1 MKSPDNSSLISL
13 ISKKQFL
20 IGAFISIILSSS
32 CSPAEKVKFDGEEI
46 DYHRITKTSNTSL
59 EIDSLENKE
68 VIFSG
73 SGIWKIF
80 NDQIILADKRTGI
93 IYVFSDDLSLKQ
105 TQIGIGEGPN
115 QIKGGLV
122 AMANGDQGLFL
133 LGGSYD
139 YYIIEENW
147 TISQKGSLDFYHE
160 NTPYDEL
167 LKNPKPEYAGIYE
180 LHYEFQNPSWFGEEK
195 VMIQISST
203 HPEYNYLLNKNYFE
217 EAKNLGILDL
227 SNGKIQISGGYPS
240 IYSGGNF
247 IPYLMGTGIAP
258 IENRFYVQG
267 FEADSLLYKFSADGM
282 IQYAFGHS
290 GKDMTTD
297 YPDLTALDVTEFDL
311 GREELRPKVNYYT
324 TLDFIEELGILVR
337 AYTKSSPTADGI
349 QLYRND
355 TLLLDQAVPKGF
367 NYFGYKKPYLYG
379 SYKKQFEQEEKIV
392 VYRLKL
398 SE

>member
-13 ISKKQFL
+13 ISKKQFF
-20 IGAFISIILSSS
+20 IGAFISFIFLS
-32 CSPAEKVKFDGEEI
+32 CSSGEKVKFDGEDI
-46 DYHRITKTSNTSL
+46 DYHRSADIGNISL

-93 IYVFSDDLSLKQ
+93 IYVFSDDLSLKK

-122 AMANGDQGLFL
+122 AMASEDQGLFL
-133 LGGSYD
+133 LGGSFD
-139 YYIIEENW
+139 YYVVDKNW
-147 TISQKGSLDFYHE
+147 TISQKGRLDFYHE

-167 LKNPKPEYAGIYE
+167 LKNPKPEYGGIYE
-180 LHYEFQNPSWFGEEK
+180 LHYEFQKPSWFGEER

-203 HPEYNYLLNKNYFE
+203 HPEYNYILNKNYFE

-227 SNGKIQISGGYPS
+227 SNGKIQISGGYPP
-240 IYSGGNF
+240 IYSESNF
-247 IPYLMGTGIAP
+247 IPYLMGTTIAP
-258 IENRFYVQG
+258 IENRFFVQS

-290 GKDMTTD
+290 GKDMITD
-297 YPDLTALDVTEFDL
+297 YPDLNPLDVTEFDL
-311 GREELRPKVNYYT
+311 GREELRPKVNYFT
-324 TLDFIEELGILVR
+324 TLDFIEERDLLVR
-337 AYTKSSPTADGI
+337 GYTKNSPTADVI

-367 NYFGYKKPYLYG
+367 SYFGYKEPYLYG

>member
-1 MKSPDNSSLISL
+1 LNIPDNFSLISL
-13 ISKKQFL
+13 TSKKQFL
-20 IGAFISIILSSS
+20 IGAFISFIFLS
-32 CSPAEKVKFDGEEI
+32 CTSPEKVKFDGEEI
-46 DYHRITKTSNTSL
+46 GYYRNAKINNISL
-59 EIDSLENKE
+59 KVDSLENKE

-80 NDQIILADKRTGI
+80 NDKIILADKRTGI
-93 IYVFSDDLSLKQ
+93 IYVFNDDLSLKE

-122 AMANGDQGLFL
+122 AMASGDQGLFL

-139 YYIIEENW
+139 YYVVDENW
-147 TISQKGSLDFYHE
+147 AISQTGNLDFYHE

-167 LKNPKPEYAGIYE
+167 LKNPKPDYAGIYE
-180 LHYEFQNPSWFGEEK
+180 LHYEFQKPSWFGEER

-203 HPEYNYLLNKNYFE
+203 HPEYNYILNKNYFE

-227 SNGKIQISGGYPS
+227 SNGKIQISGGYPP
-240 IYSGGNF
+240 IYSERNF
-247 IPYLMGTGIAP
+247 IPYLMGTAVAP
-258 IENRFYVQG
+258 IENHFFVQG
-267 FEADSLLYKFSADGM
+267 FEADSLLYKFTADAM
-282 IQYAFGHS
+282 IQNAFGHS
-290 GKDMTTD
+290 GTDMMTD
-297 YPDLTALDVTEFDL
+297 YPDLTASDVTEFDL

-324 TLDFIEELGILVR
+324 TLDFVEGRDLLVR
-337 AYTKSSPTADGI
+337 GYTKNSPLEDGI

-367 NYFGYKKPYLYG
+367 NYFGYKEPYLYG
-379 SYKKQFEQEEKIV
+379 SYNKQFEREEKIV

>member
-122 AMANGDQGLFL
+122 AMASGDQGLFL

-167 LKNPKPEYAGIYE
+167 LKNPKSEYAGIYE
-180 LHYEFQNPSWFGEEK
+180 LHYEFQKPTWFGEGK

-203 HPEYNYLLNKNYFE
+203 HPKYNYILNKNYFE

-227 SNGKIQISGGYPS
+227 RNGKIQISGGYPP

-247 IPYLMGTGIAP
+247 IPYLMGTGIAS
-258 IENRFYVQG
+258 IENRFYIQG

-290 GKDMTTD
+290 GKDMITD

-311 GREELRPKVNYYT
+311 GREELRPKVNYYI

-337 AYTKSSPTADGI
+337 AYTKKSPTADGI

-355 TLLLDQAVPKGF
+355 TLILDQAVPKGF
-367 NYFGYKKPYLYG
+367 NYFGYKEPFLYG
-379 SYKKQFEQEEKIV
+379 SYNKQFEQEEKIV
-392 VYRLKL
+392 VYRLEL